1 MKNIYSLL
9 LLALTNFTI
18 AQTTIFTE
26 NFGAGT
32 GSTNT
37 LVSAYTGFQN
47 PSPITYT
54 GNSDIRTTFTS
65 TGYTGAS
72 GAGCLFIGAT
82 TAATAPEKFL
92 TISGIK
98 TSEYKDMSL
107 SFGHYNGVAST
118 SFVPKVEI
126 STDGSTWVALSYARV
141 STNASVWE
149 YVTASGTIPA
159 TENLRIR
166 FTNTVDSAVGYRI
179 DDIKLIG
186 TKEDLG
192 VNNDNKKSFNIY
204 PTVVSNG
211 IICITSANHQTK
223 NVKIYDSSAKLVI
236 SRGTQKEINVSQLPK
251 GTYIMNVEEN
261 GVVESTKFIVK

>member
-9 LLALTNFTI
+9 LLALTNFAV

-26 NFGAGT
+26 NFGSPSGT
-32 GSTNT
+32 TTIST
-37 LVSAYTGFQN
+37 YTGFQN
-47 PSPITYT
+47 ASPIVYT
-54 GNSDIRTTFTS
+54 GNSDVRNTFTS
-65 TGYTGAS
+65 TGYTDAS

-82 TAATAPEKFL
+82 TPATAPEKFL

-107 SFGHYNGVAST
+107 SFGHYNGVANT
-118 SFVPKVEI
+118 SFVPKVEV
-126 STDGSTWVALSYARV
+126 STDGTSWTALSYARV
-141 STNASVWE
+141 STNSSVWE
-149 YVTASGTIPA
+149 YVTASGNIPA
-159 TENLRIR
+159 TDNLRIR

-179 DDIKLIG
+179 DDIKLVG
-186 TKEDLG
+186 TKESLA
-192 VNNDNKKSFNIY
+192 VNSNDKKTFNIY

-211 IICITSANHQTK
+211 VISITSANNQTK

-261 GVVESTKFIVK
+261 GVVESAKFIVK